1 MEFLLDPSIWAG
13 LLTLIVLEIVLGIDN
28 LVFIAILAD
37 KLPPKQRDK
46 ARLIGLSLAL
56 LMRLGLLS
64 LISWMVTLTRPLFS
78 VAQFSFAGRDLI
90 LLLGGIFLLFKA
102 TMELHERLENRQ
114 LEGDGNKSYAS
125 FWAVVIQIV
134 VLDAVFSLDAV
145 ITAVGMVNHLP
156 VMMTAVVIA
165 MGIMLLASKPLT
177 NFVNAHP
184 TVVVLCLSFLL
195 MIGLSLVA
203 EGFGFHIPKGYLYA
217 AIGFSILIELFNQI
231 ARRNFIRHQSHRPMR
246 ERTAEAIL
254 RLMGGRRGSGSASAE
269 DSNAP
274 TESPTL
280 PQEAFK
286 DEERY
291 MINGVLTLASRS
303 IRSIMTPRG
312 DISWVDATKP
322 LDEIRMQLLDTPH
335 SLFPVCRGE
344 LDEVTGV
351 VRAKELLVA
360 LEHGM
365 DINVFAAASPPIIV
379 PETLDPINLLG
390 VLRRAKGSFVLV
402 TNEFG
407 VVQGLVTPLDVLEA
421 IAGEFPDEDETP
433 DIVSDGEGW
442 LVKGGT
448 DLHSLQQWLDYHS
461 LVKQGD
467 DYASLAGLLIGQ
479 KGQLPQPGEVID
491 IPPLHFT
498 IVEATDYRIDL
509 VRITK
514 DQPRDEDDEE

>member
-1 MEFLLDPSIWAG
+1 MEILFDPSIWAG

-56 LMRLGLLS
+56 IMRLGLLS
-64 LISWMVTLTRPLFS
+64 LISWIVTLTRPLFS
-78 VAQFSFAGRDLI
+78 VGDFTFSGRDLI
-90 LLLGGIFLLFKA
+90 LLFGGLFLLFKG
-102 TMELHERLENRQ
+102 TMELHERLENKGHDQ
-114 LEGDGNKSYAS
+114 EGNKGYAS

-165 MGIMLLASKPLT
+165 MGVMLLASKPLT
-177 NFVNAHP
+177 RFVNEHP

-217 AIGFSILIELFNQI
+217 AIGFSIIIELFNQI
-231 ARRNFIRHQSHRPMR
+231 ARRNFIRHQQHRPMR

-254 RLMGGRRGSGSASAE
+254 RLMGGRRSSSQPVTSE
-269 DSNAP
+269 ESSL
-274 TESPTL
+274 TEAMPK
-280 PQEAFK
+280 EAFK

-291 MINGVLTLASRS
+291 MINGVLTLSQRS
-303 IRSIMTPRG
+303 IRSIMTHRG
-312 DISWVDATKP
+312 NISWVDTTRP
-322 LDEIRMQLLDTPH
+322 VDEIRIQLLDTPH

-344 LDEVTGV
+344 LDEIIGV

-365 DINVFAAASPPIIV
+365 DVATFAANTPAIVV

-390 VLRRAKGSFVLV
+390 VLRRAKGSFVIV

-407 VVQGLVTPLDVLEA
+407 VVQGLITPLDVLEA

-433 DIVSDGEGW
+433 DIIADGDGW

-448 DLHSLQQWLDYHS
+448 DLHSLQQLLDHNE
-461 LVKQGD
+461 LVNPD
-467 DYASLAGLLIGQ
+467 EDHASLAGLLIAQ
-479 KGQLPQPGEVID
+479 KGQLPLPGEVID
-491 IPPLHFT
+491 MPPLHFQ
-498 IVEATDYRIDL
+498 VMEATEYRIDL
-509 VRITK
+509 VRVTK
-514 DQPRDEDDEE
+514 DKPFDHEEHEE

>member
-1 MEFLLDPSIWAG
+1 MEFLFDPSIWAG
-13 LLTLIVLEIVLGIDN
+13 LLTLVVLEIVLGIDN
-28 LVFIAILAD
+28 LVFIAILAE

-46 ARLIGLSLAL
+46 ARLIGLLLAL
-56 LMRLGLLS
+56 VMRLGLLS

-78 VAQFSFAGRDLI
+78 IADFSFSGRDLI
-90 LLLGGIFLLFKA
+90 LLIGGLFLLFKA

-114 LEGDGNKSYAS
+114 HEQQGNRNYAS

-165 MGIMLLASKPLT
+165 MGVMLLASRPLT
-177 NFVNAHP
+177 QFVNAHP

-195 MIGLSLVA
+195 MIGLSLMA

-231 ARRNFIRHQSHRPMR
+231 ARRNFIRHQARRPMR

-254 RLMGGRRGSGSASAE
+254 RLMGGRQQQAQAAANE
-269 DSNAP
+269 
-274 TESPTL
+274 ESPRSMLL

-303 IRSIMTPRG
+303 LRSIMTPRG
-312 DISWVDATKP
+312 DISWVDAERP
-322 LDEIRMQLLDTPH
+322 LDEIRIKLLDTPH
-335 SLFPVCRGE
+335 SLFPVCKGE
-344 LDEVTGV
+344 LDEIVGV

-360 LEHGM
+360 IEHGM
-365 DINVFAAASPPIIV
+365 DVATFAAGTPAIVV

-390 VLRRAKGSFVLV
+390 VLRRAKGSLV
-402 TNEFG
+402 MVNNEFG
-407 VVQGLVTPLDVLEA
+407 VIQGLITPLDVLEA

-433 DIVSDGEGW
+433 EIMADGDGW
-442 LVKGGT
+442 IVKGGT
-448 DLHSLQQWLDYHS
+448 DLHALQQLFDVNE
-461 LVKQGD
+461 LVD
-467 DYASLAGLLIGQ
+467 PDEDHASLAGLLIAQ

-491 IPPLHFT
+491 LPPLHFT
-498 IVEATDYRIDL
+498 ILQATDYRVDL
-509 VRITK
+509 VRVTK
-514 DQPRDEDDEE
+514 DHAREEEDEQE

>member
-64 LISWMVTLTRPLFS
+64 LISWMVTLTKPLFS
-78 VAQFSFAGRDLI
+78 VADFSFSGRDLI
-90 LLLGGIFLLFKA
+90 LLFGGVFLLFKA

-114 LEGDGNKSYAS
+114 HESDGNRTYAS

-145 ITAVGMVNHLP
+145 ITAVGMVNDLAI
-156 VMMTAVVIA
+156 MMTAVIIA
-165 MGIMLLASKPLT
+165 MGVMLLASKPLT

-254 RLMGGRRGSGSASAE
+254 RLMGGRQGSQQVKSESSEVASVM
-269 DSNAP
+269 P
-274 TESPTL
+274 K
-280 PQEAFK
+280 EAFK

-303 IRSIMTPRG
+303 VRSIMTPRG
-312 DISWVDATKP
+312 EISWVDAERP
-322 LDEIRMQLLDTPH
+322 LDEIRIQLLDTPH

-344 LDEVTGV
+344 LDEIIGV

-360 LEHGM
+360 LDHGI
-365 DINVFAAASPPIIV
+365 DVATFASATPPIIV

-390 VLRRAKGSFVLV
+390 VLRRAKGSFVVV
-402 TNEFG
+402 TSEFG
-407 VVQGLVTPLDVLEA
+407 VVQGLITPLDVLEA

-433 DIVSDGEGW
+433 DIIADGDGW

-448 DLHSLQQWLDYHS
+448 DLHSLQQLLDTKD
-461 LVKQGD
+461 LVKAED
-467 DYASLAGLLIGQ
+467 DHASLAGLLIAQ
-479 KGQLPQPGEVID
+479 KGQLPLPGDVIELL
-491 IPPLHFT
+491 PLRFQ
-498 IVEATDYRIDL
+498 IIEATEYRVDL
-509 VRITK
+509 VRVTK
-514 DQPRDEDDEE
+514 ERNEMDEEES

>member
-1 MEFLLDPSIWAG
+1 MEFLFDPSIWAG

-56 LMRLGLLS
+56 VMRLGLLS
-64 LISWMVTLTRPLFS
+64 LISWIVTLTRPLFS
-78 VAQFSFAGRDLI
+78 VGDFSFSGRDLI
-90 LLLGGIFLLFKA
+90 LLFGGLFLLFKG
-102 TMELHERLENRQ
+102 TMELHERLESRGHEHQ
-114 LEGDGNKSYAS
+114 GNKSYAS

-165 MGIMLLASKPLT
+165 MGVMLLASKPLT
-177 NFVNAHP
+177 RFVNEHP

-217 AIGFSILIELFNQI
+217 AIGFSIIIELFNQI
-231 ARRNFIRHQSHRPMR
+231 ARRNFIRHQEHRPMR

-254 RLMGGRRGSGSASAE
+254 RLMGGRQRKQSATTE
-269 DSNAP
+269 ENAL
-274 TESPTL
+274 TEAM

-291 MINGVLTLASRS
+291 MINGVLTLSQRS

-312 DISWVDATKP
+312 NISWVDVSRP
-322 LDEIRMQLLDTPH
+322 LDEIRIQLLDTPH

-344 LDEVTGV
+344 LDEIIGV

-365 DINVFAAASPPIIV
+365 DVATFAANTPAIVV

-390 VLRRAKGSFVLV
+390 VLRRAKGSFVIV

-407 VVQGLVTPLDVLEA
+407 VVQGLITPLDVLEA

-433 DIVSDGEGW
+433 DIIADGDGW

-448 DLHSLQQWLDYHS
+448 DLHSLQQLLDHHE
-461 LVKQGD
+461 LVKAD
-467 DYASLAGLLIGQ
+467 EDHASLAGLLIAQ
-479 KGQLPQPGEVID
+479 KGQLPLPGEVID
-491 IPPLHFT
+491 LPPLHFQV
-498 IVEATDYRIDL
+498 IEATDYRIDL
-509 VRITK
+509 VRVTK
-514 DQPRDEDDEE
+514 DKPFDHEEHEE

>member
-13 LLTLIVLEIVLGIDN
+13 LLTLVVLEIVLGIDN

-56 LMRLGLLS
+56 IMRLGLLS

-78 VAQFSFAGRDLI
+78 VADFSFSGRDLI
-90 LLLGGIFLLFKA
+90 LLVGGFFLLFKA
-102 TMELHERLENRQ
+102 TMELHERLENREHSG
-114 LEGDGNKSYAS
+114 EGGKGYAS

-145 ITAVGMVNHLP
+145 ITAVGMVNNLAI
-156 VMMTAVVIA
+156 MMTAVVIA
-165 MGIMLLASKPLT
+165 MGVMLLASKPLT
-177 NFVNAHP
+177 RFVNAHP

-231 ARRNFIRHQSHRPMR
+231 ARVNFMRHQARRPMR
-246 ERTAEAIL
+246 ERTAEAIQ
-254 RLMGGRRGSGSASAE
+254 RLMGGRRGQTAHSDEQSETAK
-269 DSNAP
+269 
-274 TESPTL
+274 L
-280 PQEAFK
+280 MPQETFK

-303 IRSIMTPRG
+303 VRSIMTPRG
-312 DISWVDATKP
+312 DISWVNAERP
-322 LDEIRMQLLDTPH
+322 VDEIRVQLLDTPH

-344 LDEVTGV
+344 LDEIVGV

-360 LEHGM
+360 LEKGI
-365 DINVFAAASPPIIV
+365 DVATFAASMPPVIV

-390 VLRRAKGSFVLV
+390 VLRRAKGSFVV
-402 TNEFG
+402 VSNEFG

-433 DIVSDGEGW
+433 DIVADGEGW

-448 DLHSLQQWLDYHS
+448 DLHSLQQLLDTQM
-461 LVKQGD
+461 LVKAED
-467 DYASLAGLLIGQ
+467 DHASLAGLLIAQ
-479 KGQLPQPGEVID
+479 KGQLPLAGEVIELA
-491 IPPLHFT
+491 PFT
-498 IVEATDYRIDL
+498 FQIVSATDYRIDL
-509 VRITK
+509 VRITRE
-514 DQPRDEDDEE
+514 QPHAEEES

>member
-1 MEFLLDPSIWAG
+1 MEFIFDPSIWAG
-13 LLTLIVLEIVLGIDN
+13 LLTLVVLEIVLGIDN

-46 ARLIGLSLAL
+46 ARLIGLSLSL
-56 LMRLGLLS
+56 VMRLGLLS
-64 LISWMVTLTRPLFS
+64 LISWMVTLTTPLFS
-78 VAQFSFAGRDLI
+78 VGDFSFAGRDFI
-90 LLLGGIFLLFKA
+90 LLAGGLFLLFKA

-114 LEGDGNKSYAS
+114 LDGSGNRGYAS
-125 FWAVVIQIV
+125 FWVVVTQIV

-165 MGIMLLASKPLT
+165 MGVMLLASKPLT

-254 RLMGGRRGSGSASAE
+254 RLMGGRNRAQTANSSSNEESAL
-269 DSNAP
+269 
-274 TESPTL
+274 TEAM

-312 DISWVDATKP
+312 EISWVDANRP
-322 LDEIRMQLLDTPH
+322 VDEIRIQLLDTPH

-344 LDEVTGV
+344 LDEIVGV
-351 VRAKELLVA
+351 VGAKELLVA
-360 LEHGM
+360 LEHGV
-365 DINVFAAASPPIIV
+365 DVATFAANTPTIVV

-390 VLRRAKGSFVLV
+390 VLRRAKGSFVIV

-407 VVQGLVTPLDVLEA
+407 VVQGLITPLDVLEA
-421 IAGEFPDEDETP
+421 IAGEFHDEDEKP
-433 DIVSDGEGW
+433 DIIADGDGW

-448 DLHSLQQWLDYHS
+448 DLHSLQQLLDFHQ
-461 LVKQGD
+461 LVD
-467 DYASLAGLLIGQ
+467 PDEDHASLAGLLIAQ
-479 KGQLPQPGEVID
+479 KGQLPQPGDVID
-491 IPPLHFT
+491 ITPLHFQ
-498 IVEATDYRIDL
+498 IIEATDYRIDL
-509 VRITK
+509 VRVAK
-514 DQPRDEDDEE
+514 DQPQDEEER

>member
-13 LLTLIVLEIVLGIDN
+13 LLTLVVLEIVLGIDN

-46 ARLIGLSLAL
+46 ARVIGLSLAL

-64 LISWMVTLTRPLFS
+64 LISWMVKLTNPLITIADYSFS
-78 VAQFSFAGRDLI
+78 ARDMI
-90 LLLGGIFLLFKA
+90 LLAGGLFLLFKA
-102 TMELHERLENRQ
+102 TTELHERLENRPH
-114 LEGDGNKSYAS
+114 EHNGPKVHAS
-125 FWAVVIQIV
+125 FWAVVAQIV

-145 ITAVGMVNHLP
+145 ITAVGMVNHIG

-165 MGIMLLASKPLT
+165 MVVMLLASKPLM

-231 ARRNFIRHQSHRPMR
+231 ARRNFIKHQSRRPMR

-254 RLMGGRRGSGSASAE
+254 RLMGARKSTDDEEEKPASPAMETFAE
-269 DSNAP
+269 
-274 TESPTL
+274 
-280 PQEAFK
+280 
-286 DEERY
+286 EERY
-291 MINGVLTLASRS
+291 MISGVLTLASRS
-303 IRSIMTPRG
+303 LRSVMTPRTE
-312 DISWVDATKP
+312 ISWVDSERSI
-322 LDEIRMQLLDTPH
+322 DEIREQLLDTPH
-335 SLFPVCRGE
+335 SLFPVCRGS
-344 LDEVTGV
+344 LDELVGV

-360 LEHGM
+360 LESGV
-365 DINVFAAASPPIIV
+365 DVESFAAATPPLVV
-379 PETLDPINLLG
+379 PDTLDAINLLP
-390 VLRRAKGSFVLV
+390 VLRRAKGSLVVV

-407 VVQGLVTPLDVLEA
+407 VVQGLVTPLDILEA

-433 DIVSDGEGW
+433 DIVVEEGGW

-448 DLHSLQQWLDYHS
+448 DLHTLQQVFDSHE
-461 LVKQGD
+461 LVDPKEE
-467 DYASLAGLLIGQ
+467 YASLAGLLLAHSNEIP
-479 KGQLPQPGEVID
+479 KVGEVIE
-491 IPPLHFT
+491 LHHFRFE
-498 IVEATDYRIDL
+498 IMAVSEYRIEL
-509 VRITK
+509 VRVTRLA
-514 DQPRDEDDEE
+514 DPYADEEE